1 MSTLELP
8 KSSKTVVVVSIIALA
23 IALYCVASHGGRDP
37 WLALAAFFISGFFGD
52 LFTGF
57 AHFGFDYVF
66 PDKMPILGPIAK
78 EFREH
83 HDYPTLDPKDYVVN
97 FTKGGYASLPLSLA
111 ACILERNMPGDG
123 VSFLILATLAGLS
136 VWALFFHQIHS
147 YAHMGSCLSP
157 DEFKLRV
164 ASISRLPSQAA
175 QIQEFERLF
184 ETVPIPPVIRFLQRY
199 RLILNPR
206 KHNLH
211 HISFETD
218 FSSVNGWSDPVANLL
233 FRPIARRLKARS
245 QAAEGL
251 KQA

>member
-8 KSSKTVVVVSIIALA
+8 KSSKTAVVVSIAAFA
-23 IALYCVASHGGRDP
+23 IACACVASHGGRNP
-37 WLALAAFFISGFFGD
+37 WLVLVASFVSGFVGD

-66 PDKMPILGPIAK
+66 PESMPILGPIAK

-83 HDYPTLDPKDYVVN
+83 HDCPTLDPKDYVVN

-111 ACILERNMPGDG
+111 AVILAETLPVDRT
-123 VSFLILATLAGLS
+123 SFLIVATLLGLS
-136 VWALFFHQIHS
+136 LWALFFHQIHS

-157 DEFKLRV
+157 DEFKSRV
-164 ASISRLPSQAA
+164 TQISQLPTQAA

-184 ETVPIPPVIRFLQRY
+184 ETVPIPPVIRFLQRC

-218 FSSVNGWSDPVANLL
+218 FSSVNGWSDPFANLML
-233 FRPIARRLKARS
+233 RPIARRMKARS
-245 QAAEGL
+245 QEF
-251 KQA
+251 QA

>member
-8 KSSKTVVVVSIIALA
+8 KSSKIVIVISIIAFA
-23 IALYCVASHGGRDP
+23 IACYCVALHGGRNP
-37 WLALAAFFISGFFGD
+37 WLVLVAFFVSGFVGD

-66 PDKMPILGPIAK
+66 PENMPILGPVAK

-83 HDYPTLDPKDYVVN
+83 HDCPTLDPKDYVVN
-97 FTKGGYASLPLSLA
+97 FTKGGYPSLPLSLA
-111 ACILERNMPGDG
+111 AAICAATLPGDRT
-123 VSFLILATLAGLS
+123 SFLIAATLLGLS
-136 VWALFFHQIHS
+136 LWALFFHQIHS

-157 DEFKLRV
+157 DEFKARV
-164 ASISRLPSQAA
+164 TQISRLPTQAA

-184 ETVPIPPVIRFLQRY
+184 ETVPIPPAIRFLQRC

-218 FSSVNGWSDPVANLL
+218 FSSVNGWSDPFANLL
-233 FRPIARRLKARS
+233 LRPIARRLKARS
-245 QAAEGL
+245 QEL
-251 KQA
+251 QA